1 VFSCDRGIKRHPALR
16 KREVR
21 PRTQECQGK
30 DIPRLGDGI
39 NDPPR
44 NGFPGLGHVL
54 QPTERK
60 KERKKKRMKKL
71 RDMSWQNFNV
81 RSRIRDKG
89 RMVEHPHIFKTL

>member
-39 NDPPR
+39 DDPPR

-54 QPTERK
+54 QTTERK
-60 KERKKKRMKKL
+60 KEKKMKEKIERHEL
-71 RDMSWQNFNV
+71 AKFQRQIEN
-81 RSRIRDKG
+81 
-89 RMVEHPHIFKTL
+89 